1 MPGPQGVAHLNITAG
16 TLVAVG
22 GIMGYTRKKSLPSL
36 VAGVLLGAAY
46 YGSAYLV
53 DRVDPVKGFQ
63 AGAATSAF
71 LTAAMLPRYL
81 KTKAFIPAG
90 KKWLVC
96 LVLSRTSASVA
107 VSVTKCLF

>member
-81 KTKAFIPAG
+81 KTKAFMPAG
-90 KKWLVC
+90 LCALIGVGAGAYNGWQLA
-96 LVLSRTSASVA
+96 RYTAN
-107 VSVTKCLF
+107 